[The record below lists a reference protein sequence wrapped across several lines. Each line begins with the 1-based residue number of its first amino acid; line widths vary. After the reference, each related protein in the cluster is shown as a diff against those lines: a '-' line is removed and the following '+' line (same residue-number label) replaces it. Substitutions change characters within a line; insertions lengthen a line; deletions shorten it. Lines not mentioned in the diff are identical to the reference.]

1 MTITDMARMLMN
13 ADRYQRGST
22 QPKYPNGA
30 AVAHPDT
37 PDDGMDITGMTAA
50 DFHIIPV
57 SKEIEQKVRDRVFE
71 NMKYRYGMTG
81 TGNEYG
87 EMVHSYLMSIPAK
100 DRRDAAYTIDQIHF
114 DEVEKINAFVK
125 SRVPGWQPGQSFDTS
140 ILEEYRQETAR
151 LASEMPNRDTQAA
164 CGLIAEKRF
173 DTFTRGS
180 DTPTEISRILVRR

>member
-1 MTITDMARMLMN
+1 MTITDIARMMMTS
-13 ADRYQRGST
+13 DQYQRGVT

-125 SRVPGWQPGQSFDTS
+125 AHVPG
-140 ILEEYRQETAR
+140 
-151 LASEMPNRDTQAA
+151 
-164 CGLIAEKRF
+164 
-173 DTFTRGS
+173 
-180 DTPTEISRILVRR
+180 

>member
-13 ADRYQRGST
+13 ADRYQRGAT

-87 EMVHSYLMSIPAK
+87 EMVHGYLMSIPAK

-114 DEVEKINAFVK
+114 GEVEKINAFVK
-125 SRVPGWQPGQSFDTS
+125 ARVPGWQPGQSFDTG
-140 ILEEYRQETAR
+140 ILEEYRQGTMDIKA
-151 LASEMPNRDTQAA
+151 
-164 CGLIAEKRF
+164 
-173 DTFTRGS
+173 
-180 DTPTEISRILVRR
+180 

>member
-1 MTITDMARMLMN
+1 MTITDMARMMMN
-13 ADRYQRGST
+13 ADQYSRKVA
-22 QPKYPNGA
+22 QPAYPNGA
-30 AVAHPDT
+30 AVTHPDT

-100 DRRDAAYTIDQIHF
+100 DRRNAAYTIDEIHF
-114 DEVEKINAFVK
+114 DEVDKINAFVK
-125 SRVPGWQPGQSFDTS
+125 SRVPGWQPGQAFDTS
-140 ILEEYRQETAR
+140 ILDEYQQRVV
-151 LASEMPNRDTQAA
+151 DV
-164 CGLIAEKRF
+164 K
-173 DTFTRGS
+173 
-180 DTPTEISRILVRR
+180 V

>member
-13 ADRYQRGST
+13 ADRYQRGAA
-22 QPKYPNGA
+22 QPAYPDGA

-50 DFHIIPV
+50 DFHTISV
-57 SKEIEQKVRDRVFE
+57 SKKIEQKVRNRVFE

-114 DEVEKINAFVK
+114 DAVDKINAFVK
-125 SRVPGWQPGQSFDTS
+125 SRVPGWQPGQAFDTS
-140 ILEEYRQETAR
+140 ILDEYRQGVDVKA
-151 LASEMPNRDTQAA
+151 
-164 CGLIAEKRF
+164 
-173 DTFTRGS
+173 
-180 DTPTEISRILVRR
+180 

>member
-1 MTITDMARMLMN
+1 
-13 ADRYQRGST
+13 
-22 QPKYPNGA
+22 
-30 AVAHPDT
+30 
-37 PDDGMDITGMTAA
+37 MDITGMTSA

-114 DEVEKINAFVK
+114 GEVKKINAFVK

-140 ILEEYRQETAR
+140 ILEDTSRELWIGRMFILSRGMA
-151 LASEMPNRDTQAA
+151 LAAVTISVSRSM
-164 CGLIAEKRF
+164 RF
-173 DTFTRGS
+173 LS
-180 DTPTEISRILVRR
+180 AKSVKQS